1 MTMRLGWRYTLRSAV
16 LWLVFTVAAVP
27 VSISRRLAVVMVCRF
42 SQVAEAGDEHS
53 GDEDQSEDES
63 TAPSARRGPMR
74 SGAQAADRTAPGV
87 AARPRA
93 TGPQRVESLAVRE
106 FRLPNGDCPPLLN

>member
-1 MTMRLGWRYTLRSAV
+1 MTMRFGSRYTLRSAA
-16 LWLVFTVAAVP
+16 LWLAFAVAAVP
-27 VSISRRLAVVMVCRF
+27 LSVSRRLAVMVVCGF
-42 SQVAEAGDEHS
+42 PQAAEAGDEHS

-63 TAPSARRGPMR
+63 TAPSARRGSMR

-87 AARPRA
+87 AARHRA
-93 TGPQRVESLAVRE
+93 TGPQRVESLAVRG